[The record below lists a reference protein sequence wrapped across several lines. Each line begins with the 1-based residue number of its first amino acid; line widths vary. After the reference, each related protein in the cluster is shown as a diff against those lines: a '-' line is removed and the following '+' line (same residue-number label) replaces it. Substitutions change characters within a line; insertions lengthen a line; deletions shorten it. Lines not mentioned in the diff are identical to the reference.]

1 MKPGL
6 YPAPETREERLAKH
20 LPMVRRIAGQMAAQL
35 PASVDFS
42 DLEQA
47 GMIGLWDAL
56 DRGEMQSPAQFAT
69 YAAIR
74 IRGAI
79 YDELRK
85 LDWLPRRSRAKE
97 RQIERAEQLLTQR
110 LGRHPEDGEIAGHL
124 GWTLAEYHDALA
136 ETSIQLVYL
145 EDLTLDDGGSVA
157 DRTAD
162 EGSLLPDALL
172 QDAQLERDLQAAIGD
187 LPEREKLVLSL
198 YYQEDLQLKDI
209 GRVLEVS
216 ESRVSQLM
224 KQAVMRLRARLQAHQ
239 QPGADAASRRRTAP

>member
-6 YPAPETREERLAKH
+6 YPAPESREERLAKH

-110 LGRHPEDGEIAGHL
+110 LGRHPIDAEIAEHL
-124 GWTLAEYHDALA
+124 GWELAEYYDALA
-136 ETSIQLVYL
+136 ETSMQLVYL
-145 EDLTLDDGGSVA
+145 EDLTRDDDGGSAA
-157 DRTAD
+157 DRKAD
-162 EGSLLPDALL
+162 EASLLPEDLL
-172 QDAQLERDLQAAIGD
+172 QDAELERDLQAAIGD

-239 QPGADAASRRRTAP
+239 QPTGGANRRAAP